1 MADKTLLI
9 VRIRG
14 GIDVPR
20 KIEDTM
26 MMIRVDRNNYATL
39 IQGTPSYSGMLK
51 KIKDCVTWGEPT
63 VETIRLILE
72 KRGMLEG
79 DRRLSEETVKETGYE
94 SIEKL
99 AQALHQGEVDLT
111 KVKKLKPFFRMHPPK
126 RGFKRSVKRPYRNKG
141 ELGYRG
147 EAINELAEK
156 MV

>member
-1 MADKTLLI
+1 MAEKTLLV

-26 MMIRVDRNNYATL
+26 MMLRVDRNNYATL
-39 IQGTPSYSGMLK
+39 IQETPSYSGMLK
-51 KIKDCVTWGEPT
+51 KAKDCITWGEPT
-63 VETIRLILE
+63 VETIKLVLE

-79 DRRLSEETVKETGYE
+79 DRKLTDESVKETGYE

-99 AQALHQGEVDLT
+99 AQALHQGGVDLT
-111 KVKKLKPFFRMHPPK
+111 KVEKLKPFFRMHPPK
-126 RGFKRSVKRPYRNKG
+126 RGFKGSVKHPYRSKG

-147 EAINELAEK
+147 EAINELAKK

>member
-1 MADKTLLI
+1 MNDKTLLV

-14 GIDVPR
+14 GVDVPR

-26 MMIRVDRNNYATL
+26 MMIRIDRNNYATL
-39 IQGTPSYSGMLK
+39 IQGTPSYIGMLN
-51 KIKDCVTWGEPT
+51 KIKDYVTWGEPT
-63 VETIRLILE
+63 IETIKNILE

-79 DRRLSEETVKETGYE
+79 DRKLSEETVKETGYE

-99 AQALHQGEVDLT
+99 AQALHGGEVDLT
-111 KVKKLKPFFRMHPPK
+111 KVEKLKPFFRMHPPR
-126 RGFKRSVKRPYRNKG
+126 RGFKRSVKQPYGGKG

-147 EAINELAEK
+147 EAINQLAER

>member
-1 MADKTLLI
+1 MVDKTLLI

-26 MMIRVDRNNYATL
+26 MMLRVDRNNYATL

-79 DRRLSEETVKETGYE
+79 DRRLSEETVKETGYG
-94 SIEKL
+94 SIEEL

-126 RGFKRSVKRPYRNKG
+126 RGFKGSVKRPYRNKG

>member
-26 MMIRVDRNNYATL
+26 MMLRVDRNNYATL

>member
-1 MADKTLLI
+1 MVDKTLLI

-26 MMIRVDRNNYATL
+26 MMLRVDRNNYATL

-79 DRRLSEETVKETGYE
+79 DRRLSEETVKETGYG
-94 SIEKL
+94 SIEEL

-126 RGFKRSVKRPYRNKG
+126 RGFKRSVKRPYGSKG